1 MRGAASGR
9 VFISYR
15 RQETAWPAR
24 QLYELLSE
32 RFGADQFFQ
41 DIDTIEPGD
50 DFVEKVTGAVGSCD
64 VLLAMIGE
72 TWLTITGEDGQP
84 RLHDPDDYVRLEIE
98 TALGRSDVRVIP
110 ILVDSARM
118 PKADELPPKLRP
130 LARRQAVHLSAIEFD
145 ASRLLKAVQDTLA
158 DMNHDPTTSA
168 DRPAEVPRGQPLPVG
183 DPADRR
189 ESRPASDDHETRR
202 SRAGPRVIVAL
213 VASLI
218 LLVGGLVFWNGE
230 RQRHPSPSGGDQ
242 AVASSSARTSS
253 SDAASPAETD
263 GSAILAHRG
272 GFETYP
278 LESLPALRSAATR
291 GFAVETDV
299 RWTSDNIPVI
309 VHDEAATEGL
319 ECTEPVIVSHTTFKA
334 LTTSCRSTPSRQDGT
349 QYPIATY
356 PQAMEA
362 IAAANPAAWAYVEI
376 KVDRSPAQLRQFVS
390 VIRRQGLS
398 KRTVVT
404 SFDAARLRA
413 VHAVAP
419 DLRLMLFL
427 GTRKSAPRDVAFNGL
442 WGVAIDSTIATKTY
456 VRALKDVGLTVI
468 DFLLNEERDWAK
480 AKAVGADK
488 VLTDNP
494 AAYEA
499 WLAKH

>member
-32 RFGADQFFQ
+32 RFGADQVFK

-168 DRPAEVPRGQPLPVG
+168 DPPAEVSRGQPPNPQVQPTTRPTLSAAPV
-183 DPADRR
+183 
-189 ESRPASDDHETRR
+189 
-202 SRAGPRVIVAL
+202 
-213 VASLI
+213 
-218 LLVGGLVFWNGE
+218 
-230 RQRHPSPSGGDQ
+230 
-242 AVASSSARTSS
+242 RTS
-253 SDAASPAETD
+253 
-263 GSAILAHRG
+263 
-272 GFETYP
+272 
-278 LESLPALRSAATR
+278 
-291 GFAVETDV
+291 
-299 RWTSDNIPVI
+299 
-309 VHDEAATEGL
+309 
-319 ECTEPVIVSHTTFKA
+319 
-334 LTTSCRSTPSRQDGT
+334 Q
-349 QYPIATY
+349 
-356 PQAMEA
+356 
-362 IAAANPAAWAYVEI
+362 
-376 KVDRSPAQLRQFVS
+376 
-390 VIRRQGLS
+390 RRQWTVSSLS
-398 KRTVVT
+398 R
-404 SFDAARLRA
+404 
-413 VHAVAP
+413 
-419 DLRLMLFL
+419 
-427 GTRKSAPRDVAFNGL
+427 
-442 WGVAIDSTIATKTY
+442 
-456 VRALKDVGLTVI
+456 
-468 DFLLNEERDWAK
+468 
-480 AKAVGADK
+480 
-488 VLTDNP
+488 
-494 AAYEA
+494 
-499 WLAKH
+499 

>member
-1 MRGAASGR
+1 

-32 RFGADQFFQ
+32 RFGADQVFK

-50 DFVEKVTGAVGSCD
+50 DFVEKLTEAVGSCD
-64 VLLAMIGE
+64 VLLALIGE
-72 TWLTITGEDGQP
+72 TWLMITGEDGRP
-84 RLHDPDDYVRLEIE
+84 RLSNPDDYVRLEIE

-130 LARRQAVHLSAIEFD
+130 LTRRQSVHLSAINFD
-145 ASRLLKAVQDTLA
+145 ASRLMRAVQDTLA
-158 DMNHDPTTSA
+158 DINHDPTTPA
-168 DRPAEVPRGQPLPVG
+168 DRPAEVPPSQPPPVD

-189 ESRPASDDHETRR
+189 ESLPASDDGEPRR
-202 SRAGPRVIVAL
+202 TRAGRRVIVAL
-213 VASLI
+213 VAALI
-218 LLVGGLVFWNGE
+218 LLVGGLVLWNGQ
-230 RQRHPSPSGGDQ
+230 RQGHPSPSSGGQ
-242 AVASSSARTSS
+242 TVASSSASASS
-253 SDAASPAETD
+253 SGTASAAGTD

-278 LESLPALRSAATR
+278 LESLPALRSAAMR

-299 RWTSDNIPVI
+299 RWTSDDVPVI

-319 ECTEPVIVSHTTFKA
+319 ECTRPVLVSHTTFKT
-334 LTTSCRSTPSRQDGT
+334 LTDTCRSTQSRQDGKR
-349 QYPIATY
+349 YPIATY

-376 KVDRSPAQLRQFVS
+376 KVDRSPAQLRQFVA
-390 VIRRQGLS
+390 VIRRQGVS

-404 SFDAARLRA
+404 SFDAARLKA

-427 GTRKSAPRDVAFNGL
+427 GTRKAAPRDVAFDGL

-456 VRALKDVGLTVI
+456 VRALHDAGLTVI

-480 AKAVGADK
+480 AEAVGADK

-494 AAYEA
+494 MAYEA